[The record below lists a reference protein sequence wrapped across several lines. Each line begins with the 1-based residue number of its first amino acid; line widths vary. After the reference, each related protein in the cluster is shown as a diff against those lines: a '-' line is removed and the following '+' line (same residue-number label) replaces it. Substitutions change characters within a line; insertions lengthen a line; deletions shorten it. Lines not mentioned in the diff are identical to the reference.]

1 MAVPTSVI
9 DGFITEQM
17 SLGQMPGLGIVV
29 IRDDETLLERG
40 YGSADVAR
48 QEAMTANTP
57 VVIGST
63 TKALTAAAVLQL
75 AERGLLNLDDPVRKH
90 LPEFQLA
97 DQSAAS
103 TLTIRQALTHTA
115 GLPPTP
121 MDGPAFLFNDDMEPD
136 AAERYIAGLAA
147 AEPVWEPGGGWL
159 YSNDGY
165 VLAGRIIEIVSGLP
179 YDEYM
184 AANLFSPL
192 GLAETRFPRQNEP
205 DPDVATAY
213 DYGPD
218 GSAYPSF
225 FPHNRAS
232 NAAGM
237 LISSARDAGRW
248 LRALLHAGTLDGKRI
263 IAEESVQ
270 EMTRPQASIP
280 PGPRASAADTV
291 SYGLGWMIS
300 ENDGRRVVSHGGS
313 AITMGSQFMLLPD
326 ERLAIAAVT
335 NSSTEAT
342 GIIVE
347 GVMRLLTGREP
358 ARSFP
363 RVDRSLTGDRSIWPR
378 LAGTYQ
384 PIEPQNAVTSLLP
397 IDVTD
402 TGLRARTYPGDHRR
416 RPGDIHF
423 APLDDSLGFILFGR
437 GKTGGLA
444 RFEIDGAD
452 VRATLQGTPLLKIA
466 SRLHSGSVASFR
478 GRK

>member
-9 DGFITEQM
+9 DSFITEQM

-29 IRDDETLLERG
+29 IRDDETVLERG
-40 YGSADVAR
+40 YGFADVAR
-48 QEAMTANTP
+48 QEAMTPHTP

-75 AERGLLNLDDPVRKH
+75 AERGLLTLDDPVRKH
-90 LPEFQLA
+90 LPEFRLA
-97 DQSAAS
+97 DEAAAS

-136 AAERYIAGLAA
+136 AAERYIAGLTV
-147 AEPVWEPGGGWL
+147 AEPVWAPGGGWL
-159 YSNDGY
+159 YANDGY
-165 VLAGRIIEIVSGLP
+165 VLAGRIIEIISGLP

-184 AANLFSPL
+184 AANLFTPL
-192 GLAETRFPRQNEP
+192 GLEETRFPRQSDP

-237 LISSARDAGRW
+237 LISSARDAGCW
-248 LRALLHAGTLDGKRI
+248 LRAVLHRGTLNGKQLLS
-263 IAEESVQ
+263 EESVL
-270 EMTRPQASIP
+270 EMMRPQAPIP
-280 PGPRASAADTV
+280 AGPRASTTDSVT
-291 SYGLGWMIS
+291 YGLGWMLS
-300 ENDGRRVVSHGGS
+300 ESDGRRVVSHGGS
-313 AITMGSQFMLLPD
+313 AITMGSHFILLP
-326 ERLAIAAVT
+326 EESLGIAVVT

-342 GIIVE
+342 AIIGE
-347 GVMRLLTGREP
+347 GVMRVLTGRDP
-358 ARSFP
+358 VRSFP
-363 RVDRSLTGDRSIWPR
+363 RTTQPPAVDRLTWPR

-397 IDVTD
+397 IDVVED
-402 TGLRARTYPGDHRR
+402 GLRARTFPGDHRR
-416 RPGDIHF
+416 RGGDIHF
-423 APLDDSLGFILFGR
+423 APIDDDLGFILYGR

-444 RFEIDGAD
+444 RFEIDGSN
-452 VRATLQGTPLLKIA
+452 VRATIQGTPLVKIA

-478 GRK
+478 RHA